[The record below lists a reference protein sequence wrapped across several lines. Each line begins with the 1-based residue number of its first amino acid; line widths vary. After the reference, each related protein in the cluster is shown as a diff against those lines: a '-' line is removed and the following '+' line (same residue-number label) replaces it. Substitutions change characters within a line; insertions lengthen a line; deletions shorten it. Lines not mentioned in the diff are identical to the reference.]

1 MQRNRKEQRGTL
13 ESELVISFLLIYVG
27 DRGVKAHHFGRHLQK
42 QESGL
47 KHTWPMVARDRCGV
61 KAKEAS

>member
-27 DRGVKAHHFGRHLQK
+27 DGREGPSPWQIPSKAGVRPEAHLAYGSERQVWSK
-42 QESGL
+42 G
-47 KHTWPMVARDRCGV
+47 
-61 KAKEAS
+61 